1 MEDILTPEQLAQ
13 RLQVKPS
20 WVYEQTRDRAA
31 IRSNDPLPF
40 IKMGRYLR
48 FDWNDV
54 LAWLARH
61 KKAA

>member
-20 WVYEQTRDRAA
+20 WVYEQTRVRAG
-31 IRSNDPLPF
+31 IRDADSLPY

-48 FDWNDV
+48 FDWSDV
-54 LAWLARH
+54 LEWLGRH

>member
-20 WVYEQTRDRAA
+20 WVYEQTRDRAG
-31 IRSNDPLPF
+31 IRSTDPLPH

-48 FDWNDV
+48 FDWCDV
-54 LAWLARH
+54 LAWLDRH

>member
-1 MEDILTPEQLAQ
+1 MEDILIPEQLAI

-31 IRSNDPLPF
+31 VRDADSLPY

-54 LAWLARH
+54 RAWLVRH